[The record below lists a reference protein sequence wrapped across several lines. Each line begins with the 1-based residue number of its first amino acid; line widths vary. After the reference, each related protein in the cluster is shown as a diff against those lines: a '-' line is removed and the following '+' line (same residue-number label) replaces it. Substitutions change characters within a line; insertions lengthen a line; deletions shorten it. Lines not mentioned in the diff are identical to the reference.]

1 MTGPAWLDA
10 EEQALWRALLRV
22 TVELPSS
29 VERQLKRDAGVSSL
43 DFRVLG
49 SLSEAVDGTRTMS
62 ALAGRMS
69 VSIAR
74 LSVAVG
80 RLEKRSWV
88 VREQNPDDGRATDVV
103 LTTGG
108 RAHLEA
114 HVAQHIA
121 ELRRLVLEPIGEADR
136 GEFSALLG
144 RVLGTIDRDSRARFE
159 RAAGAPRGRDAAA
172 AWSPLTGPRSVS
184 GTPRD
189 GALHG

>member
-1 MTGPAWLDA
+1 MTGADWLDA
-10 EEQALWRALLRV
+10 EEQALWRALLRI
-22 TVELPSS
+22 TVELPSA

-49 SLSEAVDGTRTMS
+49 SLSEAVRGTRTMS

-80 RLEKRSWV
+80 RLEQRSWV

-103 LTTGG
+103 LTAEG

-136 GEFSALLG
+136 EAFSALLG
-144 RVLGTIDRDSRARFE
+144 RVLGTVDRDPCARFG
-159 RAAGAPRGRDAAA
+159 RAAGVPRERDAAA

-184 GTPRD
+184 GTC
-189 GALHG
+189 